1 MSQIWPVEYSLLILT
16 LKYISKPVQ
25 NGWNTELEEEK
36 TGEKYDK
43 NKSVSLV
50 KIRLKRDL
58 YGKDMLT

>member
-1 MSQIWPVEYSLLILT
+1 MLILT

-58 YGKDMLT
+58 YGKDMLK

>member
-1 MSQIWPVEYSLLILT
+1 MSQIWPVEYNLLILT

-25 NGWNTELEEEK
+25 NGWNTELEEEE

-58 YGKDMLT
+58 YGKDMLK

>member
-1 MSQIWPVEYSLLILT
+1 MLILT
-16 LKYISKPVQ
+16 LKYLSKPVQ
-25 NGWNTELEEEK
+25 NGWNTELEEEE